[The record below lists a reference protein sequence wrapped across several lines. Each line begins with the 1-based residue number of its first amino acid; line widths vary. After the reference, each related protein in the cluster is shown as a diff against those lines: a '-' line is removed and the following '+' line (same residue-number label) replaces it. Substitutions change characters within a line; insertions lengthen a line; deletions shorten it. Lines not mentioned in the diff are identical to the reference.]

1 MKRFEVQRD
10 GRVMAWTEH
19 KECIPPRERRDE
31 LRKAGY
37 RLFLD
42 GKIWKEVDAGD
53 PHHAARRTAEPE
65 PVPGQS

>member
-1 MKRFEVQRD
+1 MKRFEVRRD

-37 RLFLD
+37 RLLLD
-42 GKIWKEVDAGD
+42 GKTWKEG
-53 PHHAARRTAEPE
+53 R
-65 PVPGQS
+65 G

>member
-1 MKRFEVQRD
+1 MTRFDVRRD
-10 GRVMAWTEH
+10 GRVMACTEH

-42 GKIWKEVDAGD
+42 GKIWKENKNEYIQEGRD
-53 PHHAARRTAEPE
+53 
-65 PVPGQS
+65 QS

>member
-1 MKRFEVQRD
+1 MTRFEVRRD
-10 GRVMAWTEH
+10 NRVMACTEH

-42 GKIWKEVDAGD
+42 GKIWKENKKWE
-53 PHHAARRTAEPE
+53 HAI
-65 PVPGQS
+65 